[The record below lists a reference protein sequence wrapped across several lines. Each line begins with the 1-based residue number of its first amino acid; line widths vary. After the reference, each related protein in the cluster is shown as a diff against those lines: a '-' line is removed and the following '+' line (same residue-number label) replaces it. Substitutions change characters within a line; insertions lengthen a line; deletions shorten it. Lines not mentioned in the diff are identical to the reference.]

1 MLEVITTS
9 FYIKAPAFEKEDF
22 AHYSTQLFDEWDS
35 YVESHLNLPDYAVT
49 LVVEEGSIKGAGKV
63 AATLGALYL
72 AIGNYG
78 GFVSGVQ
85 AIRDQAS
92 YVTNALFDQAK
103 QQFGCKSTRGNSK
116 QSSGEI
122 YYLKNLFERV
132 QRGHITADQAVA
144 EVQDRWGKDATS
156 SPEFLNDLARSLDKA
171 PRHPEQLPMS
181 EEFWGPCDEVDT
193 PLRKPKPKVPRAPE
207 FPIPQHYRIEIFRP
221 RKGGEKKVKLTKL
234 K

>member
-1 MLEVITTS
+1 MLEVVTTS

-35 YVESHLNLPDYAVT
+35 HVESYLNLPDYAVT
-49 LVVEEGSIKGAGKV
+49 LVIEEGSIKGTGKV

-103 QQFGCKSTRGNSK
+103 QQFGCRSTRGNSK
-116 QSSGEI
+116 QSGGEI
-122 YYLKNLFERV
+122 FYLNNLFERV
-132 QRGHITADQAVA
+132 QRGQITTDQAM
-144 EVQDRWGKDATS
+144 EEIQNRWDKDAIN
-156 SPEFLNDLARSLDKA
+156 SPDFLNNLARSLEKA
-171 PRHPEQLPMS
+171 PRHPEQIPMS
-181 EEFWGPCDEVDT
+181 EEFWEPCEEIEA
-193 PLRKPKPKVPRAPE
+193 PPRKPKQKVLRVPE

-221 RKGGEKKVKLTKL
+221 RKGGDKKVKLTKL